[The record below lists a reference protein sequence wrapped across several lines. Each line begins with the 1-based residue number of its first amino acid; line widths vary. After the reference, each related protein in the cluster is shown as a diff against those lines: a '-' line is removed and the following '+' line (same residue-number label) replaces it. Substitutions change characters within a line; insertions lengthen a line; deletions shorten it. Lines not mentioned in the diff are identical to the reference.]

1 MKDVP
6 VRPKTGIS
14 SSAVSLKSKER
25 NMTEQGMERM
35 SQAPEETRQQWLG
48 MLQTLSEQIQR
59 QQQTSQQM
67 TQEMME
73 TYMQLLN
80 TPGSYL
86 TGQAEQQQQT
96 LQQSAQQ
103 WMEQAQQQRQTF
115 QQQAQQ
121 QQQAFQQMTQDV
133 LGSYS
138 QLFNIPLSYA
148 KQGLRESGFPIENYD
163 ELTAEDISRRVG
175 GLSAEELRMVRDY
188 EERNKN

>member
-1 MKDVP
+1 
-6 VRPKTGIS
+6 
-14 SSAVSLKSKER
+14 
-25 NMTEQGMERM
+25 MTERSMDRM
-35 SQAPEETRQQWLG
+35 DQAPEETRQQWLG

-67 TQEMME
+67 TQEMMQ
-73 TYMQLLN
+73 TYSQLLN

-86 TGQAEQQQQT
+86 SGQAEQQQQT
-96 LQQSAQQ
+96 LQQTAQQ

-115 QQQAQQ
+115 QQQAEQ

-148 KQGLRESGFPIENYD
+148 KQGLRESGFPIDNYD
-163 ELTAEDISRRVG
+163 DLNADEISRQISS
-175 GLSAEELRMVRDY
+175 LSVEELRVVRDY
-188 EERNKN
+188 EERNKNRETVLEQLDRRIRSGS